1 MTTLAE
7 KPRARGLGAL
17 FARIDDGAIVR
28 TAFYLMLLG
37 TAAVLWIDYRELM
50 GTNVPAFDPRTQ
62 PILPAF
68 DPASPDTPV
77 GPTVTTAPE
86 LLKQPLTAELTSGGT
101 LALTGAIDPGSA
113 ERVVAEVATHGEYIK
128 TVALDSPGGSV
139 TDALAIGRLIREKGY
154 TTSVAPGS
162 ICASSC
168 PLIFAGG
175 TQRLA
180 TAESAI
186 GVHQIYATTPAASLT
201 ERLQAAGNA
210 LSNAQKTTA
219 EISRYI
225 NEMGIDPEV
234 WLHALETPPDKLYY
248 FSADELISL
257 KLVTKL
263 TK

>member
-1 MTTLAE
+1 MTPAVA
-7 KPRARGLGAL
+7 KPPARGLGAI
-17 FARIDDGAIVR
+17 FSRIDDGTIVR
-28 TAFYLMLLG
+28 AAFYLMLLG

-50 GTNVPAFDPRTQ
+50 GTNAPAFDPQIQ

-68 DPASPDTPV
+68 DPASPDTPA
-77 GPTVTTAPE
+77 GPVVTTDPE

-101 LALTGAIDPGSA
+101 LALTGAIDPGSS
-113 ERVVAEVATHGEYIK
+113 ERVIAEIAAHGEYIK

-139 TDALAIGRLIREKGY
+139 LDALAIGRLIREKGFS
-154 TTSVAPGS
+154 TSVAAGS
-162 ICASSC
+162 VCASSC

-175 TQRLA
+175 KQRLA

-186 GVHQIYATTPAASLT
+186 GVHQIYATTPAASLA
-201 ERLQAAGNA
+201 ERVQAAGNA
-210 LSNAQKTTA
+210 LSDAQKTTA
-219 EISRYI
+219 EISRYL

-234 WLHALETPPDKLYY
+234 WLHALDTPPDRLYY

-263 TK
+263 TQ